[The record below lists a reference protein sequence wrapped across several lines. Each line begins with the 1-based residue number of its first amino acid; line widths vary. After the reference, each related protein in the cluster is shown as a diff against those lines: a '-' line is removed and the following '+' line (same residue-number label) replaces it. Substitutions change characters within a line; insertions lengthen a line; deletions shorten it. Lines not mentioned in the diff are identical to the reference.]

1 MNRHFEQLHWGNI
14 STNVSTILCFCISHF
29 HQIYAFWSKTM
40 FNRWDQ
46 SQRNFTCVPVSF
58 GDIQRSHEIARRN
71 LFPERRRSCHC
82 FKLEVLTPEVMKPFK
97 FFTNTQH
104 WQYCQFWPQRLY
116 YMKPKKIQWQNVT
129 TSEDWTQASSPLFLL
144 HLWFKVQH
152 SPLWANLAC
161 ATWGSLNV
169 CYCTTWFLDL
179 DYLVGINRA
188 RLYKERKSSIL
199 QANAKLAKKRE
210 CWTWNQRLI
219 RGLGSIPTGVTF
231 Y

>member
-1 MNRHFEQLHWGNI
+1 MGSISKKFYLCTSKFWWYPKIPRNRETKF
-14 STNVSTILCFCISHF
+14 VSGKAKKLSMFQTGGLD
-29 HQIYAFWSKTM
+29 AWS
-40 FNRWDQ
+40 
-46 SQRNFTCVPVSF
+46 
-58 GDIQRSHEIARRN
+58 
-71 LFPERRRSCHC
+71 
-82 FKLEVLTPEVMKPFK
+82 VMKPFK

-104 WQYCQFWPQRLY
+104 WQYCEFWPQRLY

-152 SPLWANLAC
+152 SPFWANLAC

-188 RLYKERKSSIL
+188 WLYKERKSSIL